1 MNSVR
6 LNRYLANAGFDAR
19 RKIGNFL
26 EQNNIQVN
34 NIRITEPGVRIN
46 PETDVV
52 LVNGKIIKPQGN
64 NFVYYLLNKPKG
76 VISSVSDEHGR
87 KTVIDLIP
95 TKNRIYPV
103 GRLDAETTG
112 ALLLTN
118 DGELTNRLTHPKYHI
133 NKTYLCLVPGK
144 VSLSQK
150 LQLEKGVALKDGLT
164 APSQVELIDEKN
176 NRTTFKITIHEGK
189 NHQVRRMLS
198 KVGLEL
204 IELKRVSIGALE
216 IGNLAYG
223 SYRTLTESEIKQL
236 KNQNQKSSEKV

>member
-1 MNSVR
+1 MSTIR
-6 LNRYLANAGFDAR
+6 LNRFLANAGIDAR

-34 NIRITEPGVRIN
+34 NIRVTEPGVRIN
-46 PETDVV
+46 PEKDVV
-52 LVNGKIIKPQGN
+52 LVNGKKIKPQSN
-64 NFVYYLLNKPKG
+64 DFVYYLLNKPKG

-95 TKNRIYPV
+95 TKERIYPV

-133 NKTYLCLVPGK
+133 DKTYLCLVPGK
-144 VSLSQK
+144 VSISQK
-150 LQLEKGVALKDGLT
+150 SQLEKGVSLKDGLT
-164 APSQVELIDEKN
+164 SPSQVELIDEKN
-176 NRTTFKITIHEGK
+176 NRTTFNITIHEGK

-204 IELKRVSIGALE
+204 IELKRVSIGDLKLGE
-216 IGNLAYG
+216 LAYG
-223 SYRTLTESEIKQL
+223 SYRALTEVEIRRL
-236 KNQNQKSSEKV
+236 KNQTQEKTDKI